1 MSYTVDTD
9 PHSIGMDW
17 WGTTYVQIDA
27 ASPVGHAAEPRVKA
41 QPGRGDAVV
50 PSGEAYAFVGSGAS
64 HVLLPLHELGVQDR
78 AEARDIS
85 VNLAVGKRQA
95 KVWRDEIYAE
105 GTKVSRL
112 LPIGRI
118 LDKLALTVNENA
130 TKLLCMDGQTPCA
143 LMEFATKNHMRYVSE
158 KQFR

>member
-27 ASPVGHAAEPRVKA
+27 AVPMDHAAEPRVKV
-41 QPGRGDAVV
+41 PGRGDAVV
-50 PSGEAYAFVGSGAS
+50 PSGEAYALVDSGAS

-78 AEARDIS
+78 NDAKDIS
-85 VNLAVGKRQA
+85 VNMAVGKRQA

-118 LDKLALTVNENA
+118 LDKLALT
-130 TKLLCMDGQTPCA
+130 
-143 LMEFATKNHMRYVSE
+143 
-158 KQFR
+158 